1 MENKLKTIY
10 KEINELQPRSLESFV
25 EERLDKVLKL
35 YIDKLDHSFMKV
47 AYNKELKE
55 KFMHEK

>member
-1 MENKLKTIY
+1 MENNLETIY

-25 EERLDKVLKL
+25 EERLDKVLEL
-35 YIDKLDHSFMKV
+35 YIDNLDHSFMKV